1 MDTDAERIER
11 LRELWA
17 KYRFHLVCGLAMTL
31 AAVGGFSWENLHR
44 QAERRAANEQL
55 FRVLLAARDDRVEE
69 AESAFAELE
78 SDSYPDLR
86 NLGAFA
92 IADLRFQEENAE
104 GAEEALREIMDNSE
118 DDGLRDLAALRL
130 AEVLTRQERYADA
143 ETLLSQRVPNQGS
156 ARILF
161 QDRLG
166 DAAALRGDAEAA
178 LAAYRQAENQARRDF
193 PNYLPLLE
201 FKIGALL
208 AGGAPAAESA
218 PPPDGESGLELE
230 AASGDG
236 AAAEADGDAAADAEA
251 GGELKVE
258 LNSET
263 GDGSQ
268 LEDSQ

>member
-17 KYRFHLVCGLAMTL
+17 KYRFHIVCGLAMTL

-44 QAERRAANEQL
+44 QAERREANEAL
-55 FRVLLAARDDRVEE
+55 FRVLLAARDERLED
-69 AESAFAELE
+69 AESAFAVLE

-92 IADLRFQEENAE
+92 IADQRFQADNAA

-130 AEVLTRQERYADA
+130 AEVLTHQGRYADA
-143 ETLLSQRVPNQGS
+143 ETLLTQRTPNQGS
-156 ARILF
+156 ARIMF

-166 DAAALRGDAEAA
+166 DAAALRGDTDAA

-208 AGGAPAAESA
+208 AGVEES
-218 PPPDGESGLELE
+218 ESESDSDSE
-230 AASGDG
+230 VESD
-236 AAAEADGDAAADAEA
+236 
-251 GGELKVE
+251 GELKVE
-258 LNSET
+258 FNSES

-268 LEDSQ
+268 LEESQ